1 MNGGMKAKNGG
12 KSFWLSFNFTNTEP
26 DCVCVSL
33 RQRQP
38 AMPQCVNYVNWS
50 LGALM
55 GARKLPKHTHTHMC
69 ARTHTRSSAV
79 KWGNWREIRAS
90 EKGKLSLEL
99 YQKSDRVEVF
109 LWRPENL
116 ANVRGGGGFHV
127 LSSHLNRYQ

>member
-1 MNGGMKAKNGG
+1 
-12 KSFWLSFNFTNTEP
+12 
-26 DCVCVSL
+26 
-33 RQRQP
+33 
-38 AMPQCVNYVNWS
+38 
-50 LGALM
+50 M
-55 GARKLPKHTHTHMC
+55 GARKLPKHTHTC

-116 ANVRGGGGFHV
+116 ANVRGGGEFHV

>member
-55 GARKLPKHTHTHMC
+55 GARKLPKHTHTC
-69 ARTHTRSSAV
+69 ARAHTRAHRLLS
-79 KWGNWREIRAS
+79 GETG
-90 EKGKLSLEL
+90 GK
-99 YQKSDRVEVF
+99 
-109 LWRPENL
+109 
-116 ANVRGGGGFHV
+116 
-127 LSSHLNRYQ
+127 